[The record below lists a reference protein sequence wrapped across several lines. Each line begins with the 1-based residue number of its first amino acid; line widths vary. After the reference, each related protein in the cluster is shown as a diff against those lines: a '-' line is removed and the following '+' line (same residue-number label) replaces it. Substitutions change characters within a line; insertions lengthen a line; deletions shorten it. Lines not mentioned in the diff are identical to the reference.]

1 MCAAGR
7 QPPALSG
14 GVQTPGTDQ
23 VQAGQGHLLIPAA
36 AKFRDDEGDGLSTWV
51 ALRMR
56 VTTIDRRLAC
66 SGGSFAVYAMCNFVV
81 YSTTVRLKI
90 E

>member
-23 VQAGQGHLLIPAA
+23 VQAGQGHLLTPAA
-36 AKFRDDEGDGLSTWV
+36 AKFRDGEGDGLSKWV

-66 SGGSFAVYAMCNFVV
+66 SGGSFAAYAMCNAQA
-81 YSTTVRLKI
+81 
-90 E
+90 